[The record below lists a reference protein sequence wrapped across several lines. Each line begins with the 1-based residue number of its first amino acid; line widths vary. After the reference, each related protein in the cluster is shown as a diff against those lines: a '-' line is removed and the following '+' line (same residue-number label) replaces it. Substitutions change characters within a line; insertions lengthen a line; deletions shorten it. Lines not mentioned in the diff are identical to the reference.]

1 VPDIEHTFD
10 PATSVCTTL
19 TNNFPALSV
28 IDHKLAGVGRCK
40 VTNFGITPNGLLP
53 FGYMMDDPQGN
64 YHIDWRSPLG
74 QYLDSDQN
82 PVNISSSGESIA
94 NTRCQQTAIALKA
107 VGLRATAAKFYRYR
121 SKTVSEYNADTD
133 EFVDVTFDGN
143 NTMCLLE
150 KKCNSDSGAALL
162 AGNALNES
170 QCASSSPS
178 KPLQFCGFRQDSS
191 SLLQVTASSLC
202 YIDQAATDPAACDK
216 FGGIW
221 DAVEY
226 SQNPFSHY
234 SCSAANMFNANGSA
248 SCWQGCT
255 STDIV
260 DPLSG
265 VRFSFYGECEMYHMC
280 IVNANKS
287 QCKGSNGAVIWV
299 KFNAEYY
306 TIDDTDD
313 DSGICAFGWSNKWS
327 SDWSSYNI
335 SVVSA
340 QACSSATVVLT
351 GTTFRGIFK
360 PARAFRSGFL
370 DSFQAC
376 SSGLCPSQL
385 WVNIIMNFIST
396 MSFLPFVSAN

>member
-1 VPDIEHTFD
+1 
-10 PATSVCTTL
+10 
-19 TNNFPALSV
+19 
-28 IDHKLAGVGRCK
+28 
-40 VTNFGITPNGLLP
+40 
-53 FGYMMDDPQGN
+53 
-64 YHIDWRSPLG
+64 
-74 QYLDSDQN
+74 
-82 PVNISSSGESIA
+82 
-94 NTRCQQTAIALKA
+94 
-107 VGLRATAAKFYRYR
+107 
-121 SKTVSEYNADTD
+121 
-133 EFVDVTFDGN
+133 
-143 NTMCLLE
+143 
-150 KKCNSDSGAALL
+150 
-162 AGNALNES
+162 
-170 QCASSSPS
+170 
-178 KPLQFCGFRQDSS
+178 
-191 SLLQVTASSLC
+191 VTASSLC

-335 SVVSA
+335 SVVST